1 MRATLFAFLTCLAST
16 VAAEGGQTSWS
27 NLVDQAA
34 QTYEDPFRDLT
45 SDQIGNLRIV
55 ADVRKRLEEEGESA
69 EGRDQ
74 IVARLNEAENALA
87 AIGIDADWLLAQRW
101 VVAERRKMAAVSG
114 NALLDGATITLAGY
128 AIPAPPTEDGTAV
141 AYLVPERGMCSHTP
155 PPNPNQMVRV
165 VLKNGWQPTAMHE
178 PVQLTGRVT
187 LTDSTHVFQVVDGM
201 VPMRA
206 AYEMQA
212 TEALTLRDTQTTGS
226 SQPENAWA
234 AAIVERLSASG
245 QIPSIGSPDD
255 DTP

>member
-1 MRATLFAFLTCLAST
+1 MRATLFAFLTCFASS
-16 VAAEGGQTSWS
+16 VAAENGQTPWS
-27 NLVDQAA
+27 DLVDPAA

-45 SDQIGNLRIV
+45 SDQISNLRTV
-55 ADVRKRLEEEGESA
+55 ADARERLKEAGEGL

-74 IVARLNEAENALA
+74 IAAHLTEAENKLA
-87 AIGIDADWLLAQRW
+87 ATGIDTDWLLEQRW
-101 VVAERRKMAAVSG
+101 VIAERRKMAAVSG
-114 NALLDGATITLAGY
+114 NKALDGEMITLAGY

-165 VLKNGWQPTAMHE
+165 VLKSGWEPTAMHE

-187 LTDSTHVFQVVDGM
+187 LTDTTHVFQVVDGM

-206 AYEMQA
+206 AYEMVA
-212 TEALTLRDTQTTGS
+212 MEALTLRDTQTSGV

-234 AAIVERLSASG
+234 AAIVDRLSASG
-245 QIPSIGSPDD
+245 QLESNGSADD